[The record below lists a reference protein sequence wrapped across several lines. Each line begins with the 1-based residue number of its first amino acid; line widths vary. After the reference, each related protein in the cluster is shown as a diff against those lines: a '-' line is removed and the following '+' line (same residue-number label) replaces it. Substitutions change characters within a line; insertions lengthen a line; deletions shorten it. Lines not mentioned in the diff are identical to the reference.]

1 MNVVDAWQAVL
12 EREYAALYGYGIVGA
27 RLSVDNQGD
36 EQGGDEEGSVR
47 AAMKAHAMVRDRS
60 IAAIQSLGGTPVPA
74 APAYT
79 TENSSDDRTPRQLA
93 TAIEVECAYTY
104 LLLIGADPVTASEQ
118 TRTKQVATKWLADA
132 AKRQWEWSG
141 EIPAWPGFS

>member
-27 RLSVDNQGD
+27 RLNVDKQGD
-36 EQGGDEEGSVR
+36 EQGDEQGSVR

-79 TENSSDDRTPRQLA
+79 TEDSSDDRTPRQLA

-104 LLLIGADPVTASEQ
+104 LQLIGADGVPASEQ
-118 TRTKQVATKWLADA
+118 TRTTQVASRWLHGA